1 MSDQCT
7 STVGDRLCL
16 SPSLSRYF
24 LPHTMERYFIQR
36 DMSPNIGLK
45 SFLYFLVLMC
55 CRTTSQRNST
65 FHLLENASTSMM
77 LDDVLIH
84 SIRTGSVLVNQQ
96 QTDSRTL
103 LSIVRGAKEF
113 YCAITSLVMLSST
126 CRPPHV
132 GASHR
137 LLATTVSTMSFY
149 SLSAL
154 RGDGVSQP
162 MEDYR
167 GKVVYATNVAS
178 W

>member
-1 MSDQCT
+1 MT
-7 STVGDRLCL
+7 W
-16 SPSLSRYF
+16 
-24 LPHTMERYFIQR
+24 
-36 DMSPNIGLK
+36 SPNIGLK
-45 SFLYFLVLMC
+45 SFLYFLVLTC

-65 FHLLENASTSMM
+65 FHLLENASTSMTI
-77 LDDVLIH
+77 DDFD
-84 SIRTGSVLVNQQ
+84 SFDSNWFGFSEST
-96 QTDSRTL
+96 TDSRTL

-113 YCAITSLVMLSST
+113 FCAITSLVMLSSA

-132 GASHR
+132 GACQR

>member
-1 MSDQCT
+1 MT
-7 STVGDRLCL
+7 W
-16 SPSLSRYF
+16 
-24 LPHTMERYFIQR
+24 
-36 DMSPNIGLK
+36 SPNIGLK
-45 SFLYFLVLMC
+45 SFLYFLVLTC

-65 FHLLENASTSMM
+65 FHLLENASTSMT
-77 LDDVLIH
+77 LDDFD
-84 SIRTGSVLVNQQ
+84 SFDSNWFGFSEST
-96 QTDSRTL
+96 TDSRTL
-103 LSIVRGAKEF
+103 LSLVRGAKEF
-113 YCAITSLVMLSST
+113 FCAITSLVMLSST

-132 GASHR
+132 GACHR